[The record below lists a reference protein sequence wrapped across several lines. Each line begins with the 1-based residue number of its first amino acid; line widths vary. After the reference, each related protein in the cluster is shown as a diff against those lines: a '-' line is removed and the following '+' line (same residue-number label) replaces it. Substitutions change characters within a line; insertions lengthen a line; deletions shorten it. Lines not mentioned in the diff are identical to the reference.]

1 MSNVRKLINPA
12 IQDMSAY
19 AVPEYTCRIK
29 LDAMENPYH
38 WPPGLVEKWLQELRC
53 VQVNRY
59 PPANPG
65 SLIRKLRTS
74 LQIPADMDVLLGNGS
89 DELIQL
95 VCMAVAE
102 PGAMLMTPEPGFVM
116 YRQICQSLN
125 LQYRGIPLEAETL
138 SLDCQA
144 MLGRMEELQPELV
157 FIAYPNNPTGNL
169 FPADEIIRIIRAAP
183 GLVVIDEAYHA
194 FSGES
199 FVGRLAEFENVLVLR
214 TLSKS
219 GLAGLRLGMI
229 TGPCEWLQELNKIRL
244 PYNINILTQ
253 KTAGFILDHDNILAQ
268 QAGKIC
274 KDREIMFNH
283 LQSISS
289 VSVWPSQANFLLFR
303 CNNSDARIV
312 HGELLKKGILIKNL
326 DGTHPLLK
334 NCLRVTVGTP
344 EENREFLDCLQ
355 HLVESP
361 YLSE

>member
-1 MSNVRKLINPA
+1 
-12 IQDMSAY
+12 MSAY

-38 WPPGLVEKWLQELRC
+38 WPPGLMEKWLQELRS

-95 VCMAVAE
+95 VCMAVAR
-102 PGAMLMTPEPGFVM
+102 PGATLLTPEPGFVM
-116 YRQICQSLN
+116 YRQICQCLN
-125 LQYRGIPLEAETL
+125 LQFRGIPLEAETL

-144 MLGRMEELQPELV
+144 MLNCMEELQPEIV

-169 FPADEIIRIIRAAP
+169 FPANEIIRIIHAAP

-199 FVGRLAEFENVLVLR
+199 FVGHLAEFENVLVLR

-219 GLAGLRLGMI
+219 GLAGLRLGLI
-229 TGPCEWLQELNKIRL
+229 TGPREWLQELNKIRL

-253 KTAGFILDHDNILAQ
+253 MTAGFILDHYNILAQ

-303 CNNSDARIV
+303 CNNIDARVV

-334 NCLRVTVGTP
+334 NCLRVTVGTS
-344 EENREFLDCLQ
+344 EENREFLDSLQ

-361 YLSE
+361 DLSE